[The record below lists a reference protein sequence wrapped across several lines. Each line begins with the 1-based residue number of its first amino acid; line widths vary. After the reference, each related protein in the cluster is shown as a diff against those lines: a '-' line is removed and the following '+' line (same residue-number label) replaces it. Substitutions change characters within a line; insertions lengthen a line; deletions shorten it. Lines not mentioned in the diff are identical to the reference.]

1 MKTETNFALIGDYSP
16 DVTAHQA
23 IPKALEAAGTAIG
36 TRINYTWIDTVNLVG
51 NVSDMLNSYDGIWV
65 VPASPYQNMDG
76 AIEAI
81 RHARESDTPF
91 FGSCG
96 GYQHAVLEFARN
108 ALGMVDA
115 DNAEVNPNTDFP
127 LISPLMCALVEA
139 DGEIKLAEGSRAR
152 ELHGRDTIT
161 EQYRCSY
168 GFNAT
173 YLHLFENTD
182 LQITGHDQDNDPRII
197 ELKGHRFFVG
207 TAYQPERSALR
218 GESHP
223 LITEYVKQASQV
235 IA

>member
-1 MKTETNFALIGDYSP
+1 MTGQLKFALIGDYNLK
-16 DVTAHQA
+16 VTAHQA
-23 IPKALEAAGTAIG
+23 IPQALDLAGSLLNTNIYFQWIETVDLIG
-36 TRINYTWIDTVNLVG
+36 D
-51 NVSDMLNSYDGIWV
+51 VSQILQDFAGIWV

-81 RHARESDTPF
+81 RYARESRTPF

-108 ALGMVDA
+108 VLGMVSA
-115 DNAEVNPNTDFP
+115 DNAEVNPETDFP

-139 DGEIKLAEGSRAR
+139 DGEILLAEGSKAR
-152 ELHGRDTIT
+152 ELYGREAII

-168 GFNAT
+168 GFNAA

-182 LQITGHDQDNDPRII
+182 LQITGYDQDMDPRII
-197 ELKGHRFFVG
+197 ELVGHPFFVG

-218 GESHP
+218 GANHP
-223 LITEYVKQASQV
+223 LITEFVKQAARV
-235 IA
+235 VV

>member
-1 MKTETNFALIGDYSP
+1 MKTKTNFALIGDYNP
-16 DVTAHQA
+16 EVTAHQA
-23 IPKALEAAGTAIG
+23 IPKALETAGDAVG
-36 TRINYTWIDTVNLVG
+36 TEISYQWIDTTDLTGDVAG
-51 NVSDMLNSYDGIWV
+51 MLKDFDGIWV
-65 VPASPYQNMDG
+65 VPASPYENMNG

-81 RHARESDTPF
+81 RYARENDTPF

-108 ALGMVDA
+108 ALGIAGA
-115 DNAEVNPNTDFP
+115 DNAEVTPHTEFP

-139 DGEIKLAEGSRAR
+139 DGEINLAEGSQAKA
-152 ELHGRDTIT
+152 LHGRAVIT

-168 GFNAT
+168 GFNAA

-223 LITEYVKQASQV
+223 LITAYVAAAAKN
-235 IA
+235 